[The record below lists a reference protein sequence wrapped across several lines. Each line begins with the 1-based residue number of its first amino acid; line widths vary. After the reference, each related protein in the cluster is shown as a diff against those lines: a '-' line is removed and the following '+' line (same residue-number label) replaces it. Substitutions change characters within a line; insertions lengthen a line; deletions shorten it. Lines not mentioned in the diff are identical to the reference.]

1 MTSLRQ
7 FQWSVDVVLVDEYV
21 EYIAHLVVLNW
32 GLTDLPY
39 PFNVVYRNFFRI
51 CIKVVPI

>member
-1 MTSLRQ
+1 MASLRQ
-7 FQWSVDVVLVDEYV
+7 FQWSVDMVLVDEYV

-39 PFNVVYRNFFRI
+39 PFNVVCHNFFRI